1 MKRIYSKLKVGS
13 KSTVISTGL
22 IILCVVLLIT
32 GIIFLLIE
40 PIKRYNRK
48 KISENAISVIESGI
62 TSSETGE
69 TDDTEETVIPTI
81 TYVVPVKGNEVE
93 GEGYDFVGL
102 TEEYDGEEYY
112 EESVALNSIGILE
125 ISSINLRYPV
135 WDEATLV
142 SLRYGLGHYEGSVMP
157 GEVGNATIFGHNYR
171 DGTMFQRLWDV
182 EIGDEVV
189 FTDLEGNEQVFYV
202 FDTMVIDAEDILDYV
217 VDDITRT
224 RQLTLVTCTY
234 IDGEEGYRLLVI
246 CRKAD

>member
-112 EESVALNSIGILE
+112 DSYFGIKFSIPEWKGKVYAKGELTNGSYSLTFYEKSNYEWGIVKEWDGMGMLFTVYTSPKE
-125 ISSINLRYPV
+125 VDGQNIEYP
-135 WDEATLV
+135 A
-142 SLRYGLGHYEGSVMP
+142 GSVEINGSVKYLTYFKPTDVRCNTDDENMA
-157 GEVGNATIFGHNYR
+157 NDY
-171 DGTMFQRLWDV
+171 QRMYKLQRQYFMS
-182 EIGDEVV
+182 G
-189 FTDLEGNEQVFYV
+189 
-202 FDTMVIDAEDILDYV
+202 V
-217 VDDITRT
+217 VD
-224 RQLTLVTCTY
+224 
-234 IDGEEGYRLLVI
+234 
-246 CRKAD
+246 ADKNYKPSSNPNAVNLK